1 MNGILSVIL
10 PAYNE
15 NVNIEKSYMTIAQIL
30 SASSIPHEL
39 VYVND
44 GSTDNTWNEICRM
57 KKKETSISRIT
68 GICFSRNFGKEA
80 AIMAGLTNASGDAC
94 VVMDCDL
101 QHPPEKL
108 PEMYYLWQQGFEVV
122 EGGKRSRGNE
132 NGIYKA
138 GAKLFY
144 KFMSLAAKTDMSRAS
159 DFKLLDRKT
168 VNSILSMPERSIF
181 FRAAASWVGYKKTE
195 IEFDVKEREYGESK
209 WSKWSLV
216 KYALRNIAAF
226 STFPLQLVTITG
238 IATLLGAMIL
248 AFQTWIRYYS
258 GTALEGFTTVILLL
272 LMLNSVVM
280 VSIGILGYYI
290 AKIYEEVKG
299 RPMYIISEFAKEK

>member
-30 SASSIPHEL
+30 STSSIPHEL

-122 EGGKRSRGNE
+122 EGVKRSRGNE
-132 NGIYKA
+132 SGIYKA

-181 FRAAASWVGYKKTE
+181 FRAASSWVGYKKTE

-272 LMLNSVVM
+272 LMLNSIVM

>member
-108 PEMYYLWQQGFEVV
+108 QEMYYLWQQGFAVV
-122 EGGKRSRGNE
+122 EG
-132 NGIYKA
+132 
-138 GAKLFY
+138 
-144 KFMSLAAKTDMSRAS
+144 
-159 DFKLLDRKT
+159 
-168 VNSILSMPERSIF
+168 V
-181 FRAAASWVGYKKTE
+181 
-195 IEFDVKEREYGESK
+195 
-209 WSKWSLV
+209 
-216 KYALRNIAAF
+216 
-226 STFPLQLVTITG
+226 
-238 IATLLGAMIL
+238 
-248 AFQTWIRYYS
+248 
-258 GTALEGFTTVILLL
+258 
-272 LMLNSVVM
+272 
-280 VSIGILGYYI
+280 
-290 AKIYEEVKG
+290 
-299 RPMYIISEFAKEK
+299 

>member
-1 MNGILSVIL
+1 
-10 PAYNE
+10 
-15 NVNIEKSYMTIAQIL
+15 
-30 SASSIPHEL
+30 
-39 VYVND
+39 
-44 GSTDNTWNEICRM
+44 
-57 KKKETSISRIT
+57 
-68 GICFSRNFGKEA
+68 
-80 AIMAGLTNASGDAC
+80 
-94 VVMDCDL
+94 
-101 QHPPEKL
+101 
-108 PEMYYLWQQGFEVV
+108 
-122 EGGKRSRGNE
+122 
-132 NGIYKA
+132 
-138 GAKLFY
+138 
-144 KFMSLAAKTDMSRAS
+144 
-159 DFKLLDRKT
+159 
-168 VNSILSMPERSIF
+168 MPERSIF
-181 FRAAASWVGYKKTE
+181 FRAASSWVGYKKTE

-272 LMLNSVVM
+272 LMLNSIVM